1 MTILEKCNMERKTLK
16 TATFR
21 RMRAGDPS
29 IVLQLKSSKENNSL
43 SVLLSRWN
51 QDEGREA
58 NRHIHCAYDNENG
71 VVELVCITYDEYR
84 KELTGELPKDYWKQF
99 LSKKC

>member
-1 MTILEKCNMERKTLK
+1 MERKILK

-29 IVLQLKSSKENNSL
+29 IVLQLKSSKETNSL

-51 QDEGREA
+51 QDEGKEA

-71 VVELVCITYDEYR
+71 IVELVCITYEEYL
-84 KELTGELPKDYWKQF
+84 KERNGELKKDYWKQF
-99 LSKKC
+99 LTKKC

>member
-71 VVELVCITYDEYR
+71 VVELVCISYDEYR
-84 KELTGELPKDYWKQF
+84 KELTGELPKDYWKKKKK
-99 LSKKC
+99 KKC